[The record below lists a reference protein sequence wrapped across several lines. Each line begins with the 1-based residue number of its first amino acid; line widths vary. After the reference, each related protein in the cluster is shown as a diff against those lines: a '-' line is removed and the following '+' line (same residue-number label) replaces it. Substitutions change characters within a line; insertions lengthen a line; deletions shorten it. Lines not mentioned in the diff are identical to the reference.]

1 MAISSITNALG
12 AGSGVDVAALVG
24 SLVDA
29 QFANKTA
36 QLTNQSATITKQISG
51 VSSLKSGITSF
62 ASALTSLVKGGSLA
76 TAPTSSNAGI
86 VNVSALS
93 GAKLAGL
100 SASVEVRQLATA
112 QVATSAPRPDTI
124 ASVGRGSFTLTFG
137 TAEVTNGAMTGFT
150 AGAGEP
156 ISIPI
161 TAGNSGLSG
170 IARAINA
177 AGAGVTATVLTDSAG
192 SRLSIKGATGE
203 AKAFTLTATEDPE
216 APGLSALDIGPGGTT
231 TIGTVAKDAIVA
243 VDGTALKR
251 PTNSIGDL
259 ITGVKLDLVSASVG
273 TTVTI
278 GSTAPTASLSQ
289 AVSDFVETF
298 NQLNSAIKEQT
309 DPVTGALRSDAAA
322 TGLQRQ
328 LRQLTLT
335 PLTTPSST
343 GAATGAPTTL
353 AEIGV
358 RTNRDGTLS
367 VDSNVLSSMLNKY
380 PTAVEAMFADGK
392 GASGNGISGALTA
405 ISEAATNAKTG
416 LGASATRYSKAQGD
430 VASDQSDLSDAEAV
444 MTKRLTAQYA
454 AMDARVAAYKSTQA
468 FLKQQ
473 VEAWNSS
480 S

>member
-1 MAISSITNALG
+1 MAISSITTALG
-12 AGSGVDVAALVG
+12 AGSGVDVAALVS

-36 QLTNQSATITKQISG
+36 QLTKQNATITNQISG
-51 VSSLKSGITSF
+51 VSSLKSGISSF
-62 ASALTSLVKGGSLA
+62 SSALTSLVKGGSLA

-86 VNVSALS
+86 VRVSALS

-137 TAEVTNGAMTGFT
+137 TAEVTDGAMTGFT
-150 AGAGEP
+150 AGTGTP

-203 AKAFTLTATEDPE
+203 AKAFTLTATEDPD
-216 APGLSALDIGPGGTT
+216 APGLSALNIGPGATTSIGTT
-231 TIGTVAKDAIVA
+231 AKDAIVA

-251 PTNSIGDL
+251 PSNSISDL

-278 GSTAPTASLSQ
+278 GSSAPTASLSQ

-298 NQLNSAIKEQT
+298 NQLNTAIKEQT
-309 DPVTGALRSDAAA
+309 DPATGALRSDAAA

-335 PLTTPSST
+335 PLST

-367 VDSNVLSSMLNKY
+367 VDSATLATMLNKY

-405 ISEAATNAKTG
+405 ISEAATNIKTG
-416 LGASATRYSKAQGD
+416 LGASAVRYSKAQGD
-430 VASDQSDLSDAEAV
+430 VASDQSDLTDAEAV
-444 MTKRLTAQYA
+444 LTKRLTAQYA

>member
-1 MAISSITNALG
+1 MAISSITTALG

-62 ASALTSLVKGGSLA
+62 SNALASLVKGGSLA

-86 VNVSALS
+86 VNVTALS

-124 ASVGRGSFTLTFG
+124 AAVGRGSFTLTFG

-161 TAGNSGLSG
+161 TAGNSGLTG

-216 APGLSALDIGPGGTT
+216 APGLSALNIGPGATT
-231 TIGTVAKDAIVA
+231 TVGTVARDAIVA

-289 AVSDFVETF
+289 AVNDFVETF
-298 NQLNSAIKEQT
+298 NQLNAAIKEQT

-335 PLTTPSST
+335 PLST

-392 GASGNGISGALTA
+392 GASGNGISGALAA
-405 ISEAATNAKTG
+405 ISEAATNVKTG
-416 LGASATRYSKAQGD
+416 LGASAMRYSKAQGD

-473 VEAWNSS
+473 VEAWNSNS
-480 S
+480 

>member
-1 MAISSITNALG
+1 MAISSITTALG
-12 AGSGVDVAALVG
+12 AGSGVDVAALVS

-36 QLTNQSATITKQISG
+36 QLTKQSATITNQISG
-51 VSSLKSGITSF
+51 VSSLKSGISSF
-62 ASALTSLVKGGSLA
+62 SSALTSLVKGGSLA

-86 VNVSALS
+86 VGVSALS

-137 TAEVTNGAMTGFT
+137 TADVTDGAMTGFT
-150 AGAGEP
+150 AGTGAP

-203 AKAFTLTATEDPE
+203 AKAFTLTATEDPD
-216 APGLSALDIGPGGTT
+216 APGLSALNIGPGATTSIGTT
-231 TIGTVAKDAIVA
+231 ARDAIVA

-251 PTNSIGDL
+251 PSNSISDL

-278 GSTAPTASLSQ
+278 GSSAPTASLSQ

-298 NQLNSAIKEQT
+298 NQLNAAIKEQT
-309 DPVTGALRSDAAA
+309 DPATGALRSDAAA

-335 PLTTPSST
+335 PLST

-367 VDSNVLSSMLNKY
+367 VDSTVLSSMLNKY

-405 ISEAATNAKTG
+405 ISEAATNIKTG
-416 LGASATRYSKAQGD
+416 LGASAVRYSKAQGD
-430 VASDQSDLSDAEAV
+430 VASDQSDLTDAEAV
-444 MTKRLTAQYA
+444 LTKRLTAQYA

>member
-112 QVATSAPRPDTI
+112 QVATSTPRPDTI
-124 ASVGRGSFTLTFG
+124 AAVGRGSFTLTFG
-137 TAEVTNGAMTGFT
+137 TAEVANGAMTGFT

-216 APGLSALDIGPGGTT
+216 APGLSALNIGPGGTT

-335 PLTTPSST
+335 PLST

-392 GASGNGISGALTA
+392 GASGNGISGALAA
-405 ISEAATNAKTG
+405 ISEAATNVKTG
-416 LGASATRYSKAQGD
+416 LGASAMRYSKAQGD

>member
-1 MAISSITNALG
+1 MAISSITNTLG

-51 VSSLKSGITSF
+51 VSTLKSGITSF
-62 ASALTSLVKGGSLA
+62 SSALASLVKGGSLA

-86 VNVSALS
+86 VTVSALS

-100 SASVEVRQLATA
+100 SASVEVRQLAAA
-112 QVATSAPRPDTI
+112 QVATSTPRADPI
-124 ASVGRGSFTLTFG
+124 ASVGRGSFTLKFG
-137 TAEVTNGAMTGFT
+137 TATVTDGAMTGFS
-150 AGAGEP
+150 AGSGDP
-156 ISIPI
+156 ITIPI
-161 TAGNSGLSG
+161 TAGNSGLTG

-177 AGAGVTATVLTDSAG
+177 ANAGVTATVLTDSAG
-192 SRLSIKGATGE
+192 SRLSIRGATGE
-203 AKAFTLTATEDPE
+203 AKAFTLTATEDAD
-216 APGLSALDIGPGGTT
+216 APGLSALNIGPGSGTA
-231 TIGTVAKDAIVA
+231 IGSTAKDAIVA
-243 VDGTALKR
+243 VDGTPLKR
-251 PTNSIGDL
+251 STNSMSDL
-259 ITGVKLDLVSASVG
+259 IAGVKLDLVSASVG

-278 GSTAPTASLSQ
+278 GTSAPTASLSQ
-289 AVSDFVETF
+289 AVNDFVETF

-335 PLTTPSST
+335 PLATG
-343 GAATGAPTTL
+343 GAAGAPTTL

-367 VDSNVLSSMLNKY
+367 VDSAQLSSMLNKY

-392 GASGNGISGALTA
+392 GASGNGLSSALSA
-405 ISEAATNAKTG
+405 ISDAAINSSTG
-416 LGASATRYSKAQGD
+416 LGASAARYTKAQGD
-430 VASDQSDLSDAEAV
+430 VATGQSDLTDAEAA

-473 VEAWNSS
+473 VDAWNSS

>member
-12 AGSGVDVAALVG
+12 AGSGVDIAALVG

-51 VSSLKSGITSF
+51 VSTLKSGIASF
-62 ASALTSLVKGGSLA
+62 SSALTSLVKGGSLA

-112 QVATSAPRPDTI
+112 QVATSTPRPDTI

-150 AGAGEP
+150 AGTGEP

-216 APGLSALDIGPGGTT
+216 APGLSALNIGPGGTT

-278 GSTAPTASLSQ
+278 GSSAPTASLSQ

-335 PLTTPSST
+335 PLST

-392 GASGNGISGALTA
+392 GASGNGISGALAA
-405 ISEAATNAKTG
+405 ISEAATDVKTG
-416 LGASATRYSKAQGD
+416 LGASAMRYSKAQGD

>member
-1 MAISSITNALG
+1 MAISSITTALG

-62 ASALTSLVKGGSLA
+62 SNALASLVKGGSLA

-86 VNVSALS
+86 VNVTALS

-124 ASVGRGSFTLTFG
+124 AAVGRGSFTLTFG

-216 APGLSALDIGPGGTT
+216 APGLSALNIGPGAATT
-231 TIGTVAKDAIVA
+231 VGTVARDAIVA

-289 AVSDFVETF
+289 AVNDFVETF
-298 NQLNSAIKEQT
+298 NQLNAAIKEQT

-335 PLTTPSST
+335 PLS
-343 GAATGAPTTL
+343 TGAPTTL

-392 GASGNGISGALTA
+392 GASGNGISGALAA
-405 ISEAATNAKTG
+405 ISEAATNVKTG
-416 LGASATRYSKAQGD
+416 LGASAMRYSKAQGD

-473 VEAWNSS
+473 VEAWNSNS
-480 S
+480 

>member
-1 MAISSITNALG
+1 MAISSITTALG

-62 ASALTSLVKGGSLA
+62 SNALASLVKGGSLA

-86 VNVSALS
+86 VNVTALS

-124 ASVGRGSFTLTFG
+124 AAVGRGSFTLTFG

-216 APGLSALDIGPGGTT
+216 APGLSALNIGPGAATT
-231 TIGTVAKDAIVA
+231 VGTVARDAIVA

-289 AVSDFVETF
+289 AVNDFVETF
-298 NQLNSAIKEQT
+298 NQLNAAIKEQT

-335 PLTTPSST
+335 PLST

-392 GASGNGISGALTA
+392 GASGNGISGALAA
-405 ISEAATNAKTG
+405 ISEAATNVKTG
-416 LGASATRYSKAQGD
+416 LGASAMRYSKAQGD